1 LANPDRQ
8 PLMIPGL
15 VVGPTG
21 PAVAAPPKE
30 FALRESL
37 NGRVFTRQEL
47 YELVGATT
55 HEAQG
60 ANLA

>member
-1 LANPDRQ
+1 
-8 PLMIPGL
+8 MIPGL